1 MSEYLRGF
9 VPTDFRRDVNFV
21 PEIVPAIQNLSAKLP
36 RDRIWDAYSTAKY
49 PGQTGGRVLF
59 PYYRVDTS
67 LAVCEMAVMRAE
79 HAKTTEQAVA
89 THIDATI
96 SAFNT
101 VAWIE
106 VGFGGLE
113 QLMSN
118 RSAVRNTT
126 AGDYEM
132 HNKAVLLSLKQQ
144 YERVMGTFVQA
155 RVDRG
160 IVYDDFT
167 RFNLEHLLY
176 QFRSPE
182 VN

>member
-9 VPTDFRRDVNFV
+9 VPADFRRDVNFV
-21 PEIVPAIQNLSAKLP
+21 LEIVPAIRNLSAKLP

-67 LAVCEMAVMRAE
+67 LAVCEMALMRVE
-79 HAKTTEQAVA
+79 HTKTTEQAVD
-89 THIDATI
+89 TYSDATAT
-96 SAFNT
+96 AFNT

-118 RSAVRNTT
+118 RAAVRNTT
-126 AGDYEM
+126 AGNDEM

-144 YERVMGTFVQA
+144 YERVMGTFVQT

-160 IVYDDFT
+160 IVDDDFA

-176 QFRSPE
+176 RFGSSE